1 MAMDDIH
8 NVGPAIGIGP
18 ALLDDEMCDVS
29 VRLLSKKSTWSDYA
43 QDIRATYTVWNTHN
57 NCTNNVSNKL
67 TSRTYLEP
75 TQLIFITF
83 IMLTLHTFCFI
94 ASSSLS

>member
-43 QDIRATYTVWNTHN
+43 QRHTSDIYHLE
-57 NCTNNVSNKL
+57 CT
-67 TSRTYLEP
+67 
-75 TQLIFITF
+75 
-83 IMLTLHTFCFI
+83 
-94 ASSSLS
+94 

>member
-43 QDIRATYTVWNTHN
+43 QRHTSDIYR
-57 NCTNNVSNKL
+57 
-67 TSRTYLEP
+67 LEH
-75 TQLIFITF
+75 TQQLYKQCIK
-83 IMLTLHTFCFI
+83 
-94 ASSSLS
+94 